1 MRNNLFRKQLGLYAL
16 PLMLAFC
23 MPMNA
28 SASVNE
34 TNGVQGIQQNGR
46 TVTVTVK
53 DAMGEVIGAN
63 VLVKGTTI
71 GGITNMDGVAVI
83 QGVPNNATIVV
94 SYVGYVTQEIALQNN
109 QTTLDVTLRED
120 SETLEEVVVVGYGT
134 QAKKDITGSVAVVSR
149 DAIAEQPVATF
160 AEALQGRAAGVY
172 VSGGG
177 APGASTTIRVRG
189 VGGVNGSDPLI
200 IVDGVQGVSVNSV
213 NPNDIDSFQVLKD
226 AAATAIYGARAA
238 NGVIIITTKQGSKEG
253 KVRVSYSGYI
263 SASTMAND
271 GFNTMGNYDFMQ
283 AIGQSQKNQVEVRGA
298 DPTKISGHQ
307 QFGSAYDANGN
318 FVGMSIE
325 NNMPYTI
332 VPAGRSKNEIMSEF
346 GSYQGLV
353 DAYKPDGGHSYA
365 LSSYYYIKEIL
376 GGTEEEARMG
386 TDWYDLVTQ
395 TGWSR

>member
-83 QGVPNNATIVV
+83 QGVPNNATIQV
-94 SYVGYVTQEIALQNN
+94 SYVGYITQEIALQNN
-109 QTTLDVTLRED
+109 QTTLDVLLRED

-160 AEALQGRAAGVY
+160 AEALQGRAAGV
-172 VSGGG
+172 
-177 APGASTTIRVRG
+177 
-189 VGGVNGSDPLI
+189 
-200 IVDGVQGVSVNSV
+200 
-213 NPNDIDSFQVLKD
+213 
-226 AAATAIYGARAA
+226 
-238 NGVIIITTKQGSKEG
+238 
-253 KVRVSYSGYI
+253 
-263 SASTMAND
+263 
-271 GFNTMGNYDFMQ
+271 
-283 AIGQSQKNQVEVRGA
+283 
-298 DPTKISGHQ
+298 
-307 QFGSAYDANGN
+307 
-318 FVGMSIE
+318 
-325 NNMPYTI
+325 
-332 VPAGRSKNEIMSEF
+332 
-346 GSYQGLV
+346 
-353 DAYKPDGGHSYA
+353 
-365 LSSYYYIKEIL
+365 
-376 GGTEEEARMG
+376 
-386 TDWYDLVTQ
+386 
-395 TGWSR
+395 